1 LKLIEGIG
9 DRWVGIRENFAD
21 EEWKNLLSMPYA
33 VSMAVMAA
41 APSFLG
47 AWSETKA
54 MITEPANLAASSGSG
69 LVGILS
75 AEMQSKARDLIKEQQ
90 GLIMH
95 DQAGFRS
102 KTIEACKSVTVALSK
117 TTPEEAIAYK
127 KWVLAI
133 GQKVA
138 EAAKE
143 HGVALS
149 DPEKAVLSEI
159 SAALGISA

>member
-1 LKLIEGIG
+1 M
-9 DRWVGIRENFAD
+9 GIRENFTD

-33 VSMAVMAA
+33 VSMAVIAA

-75 AEMQSKARDLIKEQQ
+75 AEMQSKARDLMREQQ
-90 GLIMH
+90 NLITH
-95 DQAGFRS
+95 DPAGFRS
-102 KTIEACKSVTVALSK
+102 KIIETCKSVSTALSK
-117 TTPEEAIAYK
+117 TTPEDAIAYK

-149 DPEKAVLSEI
+149 EPEKAVLTEI

>member
-1 LKLIEGIG
+1 M
-9 DRWVGIRENFAD
+9 GIRENFAD

-69 LVGILS
+69 FLGLLS
-75 AEMQSKARDLIKEQQ
+75 ANMQSKTRDLIKEQQ
-90 GLIMH
+90 DLLMH
-95 DQAGFRS
+95 DREGFRS
-102 KTIEACKSVTVALSK
+102 KTIDACKSVTATLSK
-117 TTPEEAIAYK
+117 TTPEDAIAYK

-149 DPEKAVLSEI
+149 EPEKAVLSEI